1 MATRWFSDDSSNNDD
16 EADKNDAADK
26 TEVGDGESVEDLLG
40 DLDELAEWLGD
51 EQLGSEL
58 EDIADFFQGEAGS
71 VGCPQEAGGQL
82 QELLFKASQV
92 IAHKAAAGAFP
103 AGAMPARHPLLSGGN
118 WLVKRLSWVHLRVL
132 RRLWRELKSVRVLI
146 VCEVS

>member
-58 EDIADFFQGEAGS
+58 EDIQDFFQARLPKGINNMRTKLMPRCTIQYTK
-71 VGCPQEAGGQL
+71 VGQKAKTTCHSMTGQWR
-82 QELLFKASQV
+82 KSRAS
-92 IAHKAAAGAFP
+92 KFY
-103 AGAMPARHPLLSGGN
+103 
-118 WLVKRLSWVHLRVL
+118 
-132 RRLWRELKSVRVLI
+132 LI
-146 VCEVS
+146 QYKKMI